1 MKAEGTPPGRTGAGP
16 RIAVR
21 PKICESRPARRKAGK
36 RKERSMPIKEA
47 TSLCKTILRNGYDAY
62 IINTSLQSQLHDM
75 TGLKELDIA
84 CELDFETL
92 GKLFPN
98 LVRGAEEEV
107 IGTLLSEETGILYR
121 FYPTDVSDA
130 SHPEMVVRRI
140 TPHMQEALRA
150 ASEETYGAVMRL
162 SSFLN
167 SDRVIEDVGCG
178 CVRLAGIPQL
188 TLARNYTLA
197 IRVLRMAANY
207 DLPVDSATWVA
218 IVQASGR
225 IADYVPASEFV
236 HEWRQVAAENMWRFV
251 QLLADSAILPGLV
264 PEVAALA
271 SLRQNKGKLVDEEQ
285 SVFQHTIDCM
295 RYYPEE
301 KLHHD
306 WIGVVAVL
314 FQNVGKL
321 YTAERSG
328 ARWTFFQHHRVG
340 AKVTRKILRRMHFEP
355 EDIDTICDL
364 VRNQLRFQSMMT
376 DRGIRRFRSLPDTE
390 RLIEMARANIKAQAD
405 GNYTN
410 FNHNLKYL
418 ERAEKPLEMVEP
430 LLNGNEIMEFTGL
443 PPGPEVGVIRE
454 ALLQAQI
461 RGEVTDV
468 SSAVAFVR
476 GCLRDME
483 K

>member
-1 MKAEGTPPGRTGAGP
+1 MS
-16 RIAVR
+16 I
-21 PKICESRPARRKAGK
+21 
-36 RKERSMPIKEA
+36 KEADSLFKEA

-62 IINTSLQSQLHDM
+62 IVNTSLQNQLYEM
-75 TGLKELDIA
+75 TGSRELDIA
-84 CELDFETL
+84 CEPDFETL

-98 LVRGAEEEV
+98 LMHSTEEEV
-107 IGTLLSEETGILYR
+107 IGTVRSEESGVLYR

-130 SHPEMVVRRI
+130 SHPERVVCPI
-140 TPHMQEALRA
+140 TPHMKSALRA
-150 ASEETYGAVMRL
+150 ASEEKYGAVMRQ
-162 SSFLN
+162 SNFLN

-178 CVRLAGIPQL
+178 CIRLAGIPQL

-225 IADYVPASEFV
+225 IADYVPAGEFV
-236 HEWRQVAAENMWRFV
+236 REWRQVAAENMWRFV
-251 QLLADSAILPGLV
+251 QLLADSAILPGLI

-285 SVFQHTIDCM
+285 SVFLHTIDCM
-295 RYYPEE
+295 RHYPEE

-306 WIGVVAVL
+306 WIGVVGVF

-321 YTAERSG
+321 YTAERNG

-340 AKVTRKILRRMHFEP
+340 AKVTRKILRRLHFEP
-355 EDIDTICDL
+355 EDIDTICGL

-376 DRGIRRFRSLPDTE
+376 DRGIRRFRALPDTE

-443 PPGPEVGVIRE
+443 PPGPEVGAIRE
-454 ALLQAQI
+454 TLLQAQI

-476 GCLRDME
+476 GCLRNMGE
-483 K
+483 